1 MVIRENT
8 EAALR
13 ECFGIYLQEITCGG
27 VIL

>member
-1 MVIRENT
+1 MVIRENK
-8 EAALR
+8 EAALC